1 MLEQML
7 HNAYLWIEQNGLR
20 VLIAIAVLIG
30 GQWLILLAKRLFL
43 KRMHRKGTDDTLKP
57 FLTGL
62 IAAVLQVGL
71 VIIVIQLLNI
81 QMSIFAALI
90 GAFGVAAGLALSGTL
105 QNFTSGILIL
115 MLKPY
120 EAGDTIVAQGQTG
133 EVSSIQLFN
142 TIIITADNRYV
153 IIPNSK
159 LSNEVIINNSRS
171 SNRRIEIEI
180 KLSYAY
186 SLEQVKPM
194 IIQVAV
200 DMKNLTREPPA
211 VVSVSSLEP
220 DGWKLVV
227 YAWVDSDLY
236 DETRFE
242 LHERVIDALKRG
254 GIKLPGM

>member
-20 VLIAIAVLIG
+20 VLIAIAVLTG
-30 GQWLILLAKRLFL
+30 GQWLIILAKRRIL
-43 KRMHRKGTDDTLKP
+43 KKMHKKGTDDTLKP

-62 IAAVLQVGL
+62 IAAALQVGL
-71 VIIVIQLLNI
+71 VIVVIQLLNV

-120 EAGDTIVAQGQTG
+120 EAGDSIVAQGQTG

>member
-1 MLEQML
+1 MLQ
-7 HNAYLWIEQNGLR
+7 NAYNWIELNGLR
-20 VLIAIAVLIG
+20 IIIAMVILIG
-30 GQWLILLAKRLFL
+30 GQWLILFIKRWFL
-43 KRMHRKGTDDTLKP
+43 KKLHKRGTDNTLRP
-57 FLTGL
+57 FFTGL

-71 VIIVIQLLNI
+71 VLVVIQLLNI
-81 QMSIFAALI
+81 QLTIFAALI
-90 GAFGVAAGLALSGTL
+90 GAIGVAAGLALSGTL
-105 QNFTSGILIL
+105 QNFTSGVLIL

-120 EAGDTIVAQGQTG
+120 EAGDIIVAQGQTG

-142 TIIITADNRYV
+142 TIIITADNKYV

-171 SNRRIEIEI
+171 SNRRIDIEL

-186 SLEQVKPM
+186 SLEQVKPL
-194 IIQVAV
+194 ILKEAV
-200 DMKNLTREPPA
+200 DMQNLTREPPA
-211 VVSVSSLEP
+211 IVSVSGLEP

-242 LHERVIDALKRG
+242 LHERMIVALKRG

>member
-1 MLEQML
+1 MLEQMFQ
-7 HNAYLWIEQNGLR
+7 NAYHWIELNGLR
-20 VLIAIAVLIG
+20 VLLALAVLIG
-30 GQWLILLAKRLFL
+30 GQWLILLAKRWFL
-43 KRMHRKGTDDTLKP
+43 KKMHRKGTDDTLKP

-62 IAAVLQVGL
+62 IAAALQVGL
-71 VIIVIQLLNI
+71 VIVVIQLLDI

-120 EAGDTIVAQGQTG
+120 EAGDIIVAQGQTG
-133 EVSSIQLFN
+133 EVSSIQLFS
-142 TIIITADNRYV
+142 TIIITADNKYV

-171 SNRRIEIEI
+171 ANRRIDIEI

-211 VVSVSSLEP
+211 VVSVSGVEA
-220 DGWKLVV
+220 DGWKLVI

-254 GIKLPGM
+254 GVKLPGM